1 MRASKMITSS
11 FFLEKGK
18 KRSSC
23 YSKRAWAGF
32 RKARSSWESGA
43 WRAVISAKPRVQA
56 RGPCSQAPGKWPG
69 PQHPPLSAA
78 PCPPHLTPPCSSL
91 HSFFHS
97 SHLTPRF
104 SNIPLKQTQSSEPW
118 PFSNLSSPAPST
130 SMAPPSFLSF
140 LTLLASPGRR
150 PSLTILT

>member
-23 YSKRAWAGF
+23 YSKRGWARF

-43 WRAVISAKPRVQA
+43 WRAVIPAKPSVQA
-56 RGPCSQAPGKWPG
+56 RGPCSQAREMAGA
-69 PQHPPLSAA
+69 SAS
-78 PCPPHLTPPCSSL
+78 CTQCSSL
-91 HSFFHS
+91 PTSLNPS
-97 SHLTPRF
+97 LLIVTLHLTPRF
-104 SNIPLKQTQSSEPW
+104 SNIPLKQTRSSEPW

-130 SMAPPSFLSF
+130 SMAPPSLLSF
-140 LTLLASPGRR
+140 LTLLALPGRR
-150 PSLTILT
+150 PSLMIFTLA